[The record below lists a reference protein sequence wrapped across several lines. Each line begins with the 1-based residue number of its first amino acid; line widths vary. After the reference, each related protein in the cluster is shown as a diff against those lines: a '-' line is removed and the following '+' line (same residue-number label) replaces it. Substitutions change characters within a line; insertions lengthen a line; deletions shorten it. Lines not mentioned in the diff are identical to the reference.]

1 MFTVYGLLRLC
12 YVVVLVLLLFFVA
25 TRLSAGLPVRGRRRA
40 LRMDV
45 CRIVGYCEE
54 VAGKTVIITW
64 LRNNMSAYSVGH
76 HFTSFSVVQQII
88 TQLLAKR
95 RYFLRVSCIRNAL

>member
-1 MFTVYGLLRLC
+1 MVCCDCVMLWFLC
-12 YVVVLVLLLFFVA
+12 CCYFCCFVFVA
-25 TRLSAGLPVRGRRRA
+25 TRLSAGLPVQGRRHA

-64 LRNNMSAYSVGH
+64 LRNMSAYSAGH
-76 HFTSFSVVQQII
+76 HFTNCSVVQQII

-95 RYFLRVSCIRNAL
+95 RSFWRVSCIRNAL